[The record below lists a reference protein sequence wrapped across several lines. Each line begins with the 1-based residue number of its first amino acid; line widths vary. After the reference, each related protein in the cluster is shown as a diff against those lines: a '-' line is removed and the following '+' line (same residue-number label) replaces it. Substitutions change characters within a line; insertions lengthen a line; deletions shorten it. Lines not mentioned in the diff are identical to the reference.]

1 MRKRVISL
9 VLVLVLA
16 FALANIAAA
25 AKTDVSVLI
34 DRTPVK
40 FTASDGIP
48 FIDENSRTLVP
59 LRIVMET
66 YGCMVQWDQN
76 TRTAYV
82 VKDGVTV
89 TVTIGQK
96 YIRVNGMSQAI
107 DTSAVIKDSRTYLP
121 IRAVLEAFGAKVEWD
136 AANRAVLVTSAAV
149 PMSGKDGK
157 DGISVSDAKID
168 DSGNLILTLSDG
180 KTINA
185 GVVRPEQVSDKTF
198 EDYEVG
204 TKFYLENP
212 IGEFDAPLTY
222 NGQKYTAH
230 YSEIYYEL
238 IEKHSASDPKAWNGV
253 NYDPY
258 LVNVH
263 IKGTT
268 SPELNGKKLN
278 VYLADASDSV
288 SFYYTAIINADGSF
302 NIDFVQGHNN
312 SSSWHSPKTLLY
324 DFASVLEK

>member
-16 FALANIAAA
+16 FAFANTAAA
-25 AKTDVSVLI
+25 AKTEVSVLI

-107 DTSAVIKDSRTYLP
+107 DTCEGGVGRCQPRRSRDFCGSADER
-121 IRAVLEAFGAKVEWD
+121 
-136 AANRAVLVTSAAV
+136 
-149 PMSGKDGK
+149 
-157 DGISVSDAKID
+157 
-168 DSGNLILTLSDG
+168 
-180 KTINA
+180 
-185 GVVRPEQVSDKTF
+185 
-198 EDYEVG
+198 
-204 TKFYLENP
+204 
-212 IGEFDAPLTY
+212 
-222 NGQKYTAH
+222 
-230 YSEIYYEL
+230 
-238 IEKHSASDPKAWNGV
+238 
-253 NYDPY
+253 
-258 LVNVH
+258 
-263 IKGTT
+263 
-268 SPELNGKKLN
+268 
-278 VYLADASDSV
+278 
-288 SFYYTAIINADGSF
+288 
-302 NIDFVQGHNN
+302 QGRQR
-312 SSSWHSPKTLLY
+312 W
-324 DFASVLEK
+324 